1 LDFLFNVLQKPD
13 GSFPQNSKVDGTPV
27 SGGLQLDE
35 VADPIIL
42 AYQLDRKDTTTWR
55 QHVKPAADFLVNFV
69 SSDGYP
75 APYTP
80 QERWEEQCGYSPS
93 TIASEIAGLVCAA
106 DIAQANGDAASA
118 KLYLVTA
125 DSWRSQLEKWTVTQ
139 NGPWRP
145 LPYYIRLTKDGNPNA
160 ATTYSLCNGGPGNMD
175 QRAVADAGFLELI
188 RLGIKP
194 ASDRVII
201 NSLQVVDA
209 QVGVTTPNGIFW
221 HRYSDDGYG
230 EPSSGSPWSLT
241 AADTL
246 TTHGRLWPFFAGERG
261 EYDLA
266 AHNVVAAKTHLLAIW
281 RTANE
286 GYLLSEQVWDNQP
299 PSGQTGFAAGSG
311 TASATP
317 LAWAHAQFIRLAFD
331 IAAGRLLEQP
341 AIVARR
347 YLQHRS
353 ARIASDRDPDMMIP
367 SEEYRR

>member
-1 LDFLFNVLQKPD
+1 
-13 GSFPQNSKVDGTPV
+13 
-27 SGGLQLDE
+27 
-35 VADPIIL
+35 
-42 AYQLDRKDTTTWR
+42 
-55 QHVKPAADFLVNFV
+55 
-69 SSDGYP
+69 
-75 APYTP
+75 
-80 QERWEEQCGYSPS
+80 
-93 TIASEIAGLVCAA
+93 
-106 DIAQANGDAASA
+106 
-118 KLYLVTA
+118 
-125 DSWRSQLEKWTVTQ
+125 
-139 NGPWRP
+139 
-145 LPYYIRLTKDGNPNA
+145 
-160 ATTYSLCNGGPGNMD
+160 MD
-175 QRAVADAGFLELI
+175 QRALADAGFLELI

-221 HRYSDDGYG
+221 HRYNNDGYG
-230 EPSSGSPWSLT
+230 EPSSGAPWSLT
-241 AADTL
+241 ASDTL

-266 AHNVVAAKTHLLAIW
+266 AHNVSAAKTHLLAIW

-299 PSGQTGFAAGSG
+299 PSGQTGFAAGTG

-353 ARIASDRDPDMMIP
+353 GNPGHS
-367 SEEYRR
+367 